1 MYDFKNVFY
10 FHATITPHGLISDI
24 GGNFFQ
30 TTEIK
35 PETFIG
41 QTFSE
46 IVFWQNNA
54 YTTENIANSI
64 KFAAAGKPLELETN
78 FYNNAEQTSLIKAKF
93 TPLLNSDNSVEKIIF
108 TSTDVTEYFKEVDY
122 HKKRSEHFLYAAE
135 SAEVGLWFWDLIT
148 EEMITTPRC
157 NEIFGFNPQEI
168 MSFERFTQ
176 VIHPEDIEKIQTA
189 VNQSQTNLGEYNV
202 EYRIIDSEN
211 KIRWVTSR
219 GKSFKEGE
227 TSHVMMG
234 SVREITHRKLADE
247 RFQNLLNAEKLARD
261 EVEEVNRA
269 KDDFMAIVSHELRSP
284 LNSILG
290 WAKILTSDKAID
302 ELTKQKA
309 LETIENSAKLQ
320 AKLISDLVD
329 SAKIISGKLEFTF
342 ISLSLKSLI
351 NQVYQ
356 SQKPSAD
363 VKNIEFVLGDLAE
376 SRVMA
381 DSSRLQ
387 QAIANLMTNA
397 IKFTPQ
403 FGKITV
409 DLKEENDK
417 VIFKIT
423 DNGQGIPPEELPHI
437 FKQYFQS
444 TTAKNKTG
452 LGLGLSIV
460 KAIINKHGG
469 QVSVKN
475 NENGIGCTFFV
486 SLPIKQNR
494 HIETTL
500 FAEQTSAEPLENIE
514 ILVVEDNIDSREV
527 LHFYL
532 KQAGAN
538 VHSFESAKDGFEYL
552 TTTILLPDIIISDLS
567 MPDEDGYYFI
577 KKVRELQPEDGGNI
591 PAIALTA
598 FASDNDRIKTT
609 AAGFQKHHNK
619 PFEGDLLVEEI
630 LSLISD

>member
-10 FHATITPHGLISDI
+10 FHSTITPQGFISDI

-41 QTFSE
+41 QKFSD
-46 IVFWQNNA
+46 IVFWHNNA
-54 YTTENIANSI
+54 YTSENIANSI
-64 KFAAAGKPLELETN
+64 TFAAAGKPLEIETN

-93 TPLLNSDNSVEKIIF
+93 TPLFDSNNQVEKIIF
-108 TSTDVTEYFKEVDY
+108 TSTNVTEFFNEVEYF
-122 HKKRSEHFLYAAE
+122 KKRSERFLYAAE

-148 EEMITTPRC
+148 QEMITTPRC
-157 NEIFGFNPQEI
+157 NEIFGFNPQEV
-168 MSFERFTQ
+168 MSFERFRQ
-176 VIHPEDIEKIQTA
+176 VFYPDDIEKIQTA
-189 VNQSQTNLGEYNV
+189 INQSQTNLSEYNV
-202 EYRIIDSEN
+202 EYRIIDSDN
-211 KIRWVTSR
+211 KIRWVTAR
-219 GKSFKEGE
+219 GKSFKESE
-227 TSHVMMG
+227 NSHVMMG
-234 SVREITHRKLADE
+234 SVRDITHRKLADE
-247 RFQNLLNAEKLARD
+247 RFQNLLTAEKLARD

-269 KDDFMAIVSHELRSP
+269 KDNFMAIVSHELRSP

-290 WAKILTSDKAID
+290 WAKILTSNKVVDDA
-302 ELTKQKA
+302 TRQKA
-309 LETIENSAKLQ
+309 LETIENSAILQ

-356 SQKPSAD
+356 SEKPSAD
-363 VKNIEFVLGDLAE
+363 VKNIEFVLGNMSE

-381 DSSRLQ
+381 DASRLQ

-403 FGKITV
+403 NGKITV
-409 DLKEENDK
+409 DLKEDNGN
-417 VIFKIT
+417 VIFRIT
-423 DNGQGIPPEELPHI
+423 DSGQGILPEELPHI

-444 TTAKNKTG
+444 TIANNKTG

-460 KAIINKHGG
+460 KAIITKHGG
-469 QVSVKN
+469 QVSAEN

-486 SLPIKQNR
+486 SMPIKQNR
-494 HIETTL
+494 HPEKTAT
-500 FAEQTSAEPLENIE
+500 AELISANPLENVE

-527 LHFYL
+527 IQFYL
-532 KQAGAN
+532 EQTGAN
-538 VHSFESAKDGFEYL
+538 VRSFESAQKGFEYL
-552 TTTILLPDIIISDLS
+552 TTTVLLPAIIISDLS
-567 MPDEDGYYFI
+567 MPEEDGYYFI
-577 KKVRELQPEDGGNI
+577 KKVRGLPPEKGGNI

-598 FASDNDRIKTT
+598 FASANDCLKT
-609 AAGFQKHHNK
+609 AQAGFQKHHTK
-619 PFEGDLLVEEI
+619 PFEGELLVEEI